1 MSEKTRENQTYIEF
15 KKIPIGNL
23 GGKQVDL
30 KQFEISESKSKEYKS
45 MRNKI
50 IYKLHKKNLKYS
62 EIENLQVQDIDN
74 SFSLIRIERGN
85 RIFRIAIS
93 KELSD
98 DLRVLTKYKDDKD
111 YIFTKDLINNEK
123 LSGTMINKIVK
134 KLKEIENY
142 DIEAKNEK
150 SLKNKAIYTVEKA
163 CDKYVIYKNGR
174 VVEGLVINNITNALR
189 VCDIL
194 NADETFK

>member
-1 MSEKTRENQTYIEF
+1 MEKTRENQTYIEF

-23 GGKQVDL
+23 DGKQVDL

-189 VCDIL
+189 ICDIL

>member
-1 MSEKTRENQTYIEF
+1 MEKTRENQTYIEF

-23 GGKQVDL
+23 DGKQVDL

-142 DIEAKNEK
+142 DKEAKNEK

-174 VVEGLVINNITNALR
+174 VIEGLVLNTLVNALR
-189 VCDIL
+189 IRDIL
-194 NADETFK
+194 NADRSVKY

>member
-1 MSEKTRENQTYIEF
+1 LKKTRENQTYIEF

-23 GGKQVDL
+23 GSKQVDL

-150 SLKNKAIYTVEKA
+150 SLKNKEIHTVERI

>member
-1 MSEKTRENQTYIEF
+1 MEKTRENQTYIEF

-23 GGKQVDL
+23 DGKQVDL

-50 IYKLHKKNLKYS
+50 IYKLYKKNLKYS

-85 RIFRIAIS
+85 RIFRMAIS

-189 VCDIL
+189 ICDIL